1 LIIEIAEGVMA
12 NLADRKEKRLS
23 TIVHLNQKK
32 DTDEIQPIDGEK
44 DYKKLLEDKIKEK
57 IINLEMNTKG
67 LNGGPKEQ
75 LQKKRRWMSDAIRP
89 ILEVKDTLER
99 TELIEIKLIYRR
111 GNVALNDLKNIIIK
125 SKDYDESKLV
135 KSGFRLDIDFCPKS
149 QALNN
154 KKDCYLVQLLGNTI
168 EQENLKKYYSL
179 DTLMEFVINY
189 CSDYI
194 AEFSTK

>member
-1 LIIEIAEGVMA
+1 MVK
-12 NLADRKEKRLS
+12 LADRKEKRPS
-23 TIVHLNQKK
+23 TVVHLNKK
-32 DTDEIQPIDGEK
+32 KNIDEIQPVNEEK

-57 IINLEMNTKG
+57 IFNLEMSTKE
-67 LNGGPKEQ
+67 LRGGSKEQ
-75 LQKKRRWMSDAIRP
+75 LQKKRRWMSDAIKP
-89 ILEVKDTLER
+89 ILEVKDLLER

-135 KSGFRLDIDFCPKS
+135 KSGFKLDIDFCPKS

-154 KKDCYLVQLLGNTI
+154 KRDCYLVQLLGSAI
-168 EQENLKKYYSL
+168 EQENLKKYYGI

-189 CSDYI
+189 CSEYI

>member
-1 LIIEIAEGVMA
+1 MA
-12 NLADRKEKRLS
+12 KLADRTEKSLS
-23 TIVHLNQKK
+23 TIVHLKQKK
-32 DTDEIQPIDGEK
+32 DTDESQPIGGNK
-44 DYKKLLEDKIKEK
+44 DYRKLLEDKIKEK
-57 IINLEMNTKG
+57 IFNLEMNTKELKGG
-67 LNGGPKEQ
+67 LKEQ
-75 LQKKRRWMSDAIRP
+75 FQKKRKWMGDAIKP

-99 TELIEIKLIYRR
+99 TDLIEIKLIYRR

-154 KKDCYLVQLLGNTI
+154 KKDCYLVQLLGNAI
-168 EQENLKKYYSL
+168 EKENLKKYYSL

-189 CSDYI
+189 CSEYI

>member
-1 LIIEIAEGVMA
+1 MA
-12 NLADRKEKRLS
+12 KLADRKEKRLS

-57 IINLEMNTKG
+57 IINLEMNAKG
-67 LNGGPKEQ
+67 LKGGPKEH
-75 LQKKRRWMSDAIRP
+75 LQKKRRWMSDAIKP

-99 TELIEIKLIYRR
+99 TDLIEIKLIYRR

-154 KKDCYLVQLLGNTI
+154 KKDCYFVQLLGHAI

-189 CSDYI
+189 CSEYI

>member
-1 LIIEIAEGVMA
+1 MA
-12 NLADRKEKRLS
+12 KLAGRKEKSLS
-23 TIVHLNQKK
+23 TIVHLKQKK
-32 DTDEIQPIDGEK
+32 DRDETQPIGGEK

-57 IINLEMNTKG
+57 LFNLERDTKE
-67 LNGGPKEQ
+67 LKGGSKEQ
-75 LQKKRRWMSDAIRP
+75 LQKKRRWMSDAMKP

-154 KKDCYLVQLLGNTI
+154 KKDCYLVQLLGNAI

-189 CSDYI
+189 CSEYI